1 MRRALVIQH
10 VEMEGPAR
18 IAEILAESGVG
29 LKVVAA
35 FADPVPSE
43 LAPDELL
50 LIMGGSMGVGD
61 RADPRFPFLV
71 REIALVERALRQGN
85 PILGVC
91 LGAQLLAHAAGARVF
106 PNLGLRPDAEGR
118 PEPVPVREVGWAPI
132 TLHGL
137 GREPALAGLP
147 EQMTVLHWH
156 GDTFDLPSG
165 AVHLASSAAC
175 RNQAFRLGERV
186 FGLQFHV
193 EVDGPTAARWAL
205 EDADF
210 VRSARGPDGPA
221 EVVAESAR
229 LATAALPAA
238 DRMIRNIVGCMGA

>member
-18 IAEILAESGVG
+18 IAEILAETGVA
-29 LKVVAA
+29 LEVVAA
-35 FADPVPSE
+35 FADPVPTA
-43 LAPDELL
+43 LAPEELL
-50 LIMGGSMGVGD
+50 VIMGGSMGVAD
-61 RADPRFPFLV
+61 RADPRFPFLP
-71 REIALVERALRQGN
+71 REIALIERALRQGN

-91 LGAQLLAHAAGARVF
+91 LGAQLLAHTAGARVF
-106 PNLGLRPDAEGR
+106 PNVGPEPDAAGR
-118 PEPVPVREVGWAPI
+118 PVPVREVGWAPI

-156 GDTFDLPSG
+156 GDTFDLPPG
-165 AVHLASSAAC
+165 AVHLASSARC

-193 EVDGPTAARWAL
+193 EVDGATAARWAR

-210 VRSARGPDGPA
+210 VRSARGPAGPA

-229 LATAALPAA
+229 LAPAALPAA
-238 DRMIRNIVGCMGA
+238 DRMIRNIVGCMGG

>member
-1 MRRALVIQH
+1 
-10 VEMEGPAR
+10 
-18 IAEILAESGVG
+18 
-29 LKVVAA
+29 
-35 FADPVPSE
+35 VPTT

-50 LIMGGSMGVGD
+50 VIMGGSMGVAD
-61 RADPRFPFLV
+61 RADPRFPFLP

-106 PNLGLRPDAEGR
+106 PNIGLRLDAEGL
-118 PEPVPVREVGWAPI
+118 PLPVREVGWAPI
-132 TLHGL
+132 ALHGL

-156 GDTFDLPSG
+156 GDTFDLPPG
-165 AVHLASSAAC
+165 AVHLASSARC
-175 RNQAFRLGERV
+175 RNQAFRLGQRV

-193 EVDGPTAARWAL
+193 EVDGATAARWAL

-229 LATAALPAA
+229 LAAGALPAA
-238 DRMIRNIVGCMGA
+238 DRMIRNIVGCMRA